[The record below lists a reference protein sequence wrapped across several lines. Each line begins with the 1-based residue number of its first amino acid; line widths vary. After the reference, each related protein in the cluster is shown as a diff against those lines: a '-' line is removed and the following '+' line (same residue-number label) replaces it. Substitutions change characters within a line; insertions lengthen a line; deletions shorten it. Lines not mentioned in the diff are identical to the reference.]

1 VRLFPDCSFREQNIL
16 STIPLVR
23 GLRRRLPGSQRAV
36 TAGIQ
41 SWGWRVL
48 PARGRMSPT
57 LAGRQR
63 LHELRP
69 VGPDVSDGDV
79 VNPRFEGHQRVTGAV
94 DQGPV
99 EVGIG

>member
-1 VRLFPDCSFREQNIL
+1 
-16 STIPLVR
+16 
-23 GLRRRLPGSQRAV
+23 
-36 TAGIQ
+36 
-41 SWGWRVL
+41 
-48 PARGRMSPT
+48 MSPT
-57 LAGRQR
+57 LAGCQR
-63 LHELRP
+63 LHELRS